1 MIKKSSTTF
10 LKIVLIL
17 IALPILAGLLWF
29 PQVEGRNANATNRIL
44 IYFNDPFLAYVYLG
58 SVPFFVGIYY
68 AIKLLSLIEQN
79 KAFTHQAVRTLR
91 NMKFSALALMCFIL
105 AAMPWIFA
113 FGQDDDAPGVVLLG
127 LGAVFISGILATA
140 CALFQK
146 LFQNAVD
153 IKEENDLTV

>member
-10 LKIVLIL
+10 LKLVLIF

-29 PQVEGRNANATNRIL
+29 PQVEGRNAEATNRIL
-44 IYFNDPFLAYVYLG
+44 IYFNDPFLAYVYIG
-58 SVPFFVGIYY
+58 SIPFFVGIYH
-68 AIKLLSLIEQN
+68 AIKLLGLIEQN
-79 KAFTHQAVRTLR
+79 KAFTKQAVKTLR
-91 NMKFSALALMCFIL
+91 NMKLSALALMGFIA

-113 FGQDDDAPGVVLLG
+113 FAQDDDAPGVVLIG
-127 LGAVFISGILATA
+127 LAAVFISAVLATA

>member
-1 MIKKSSTTF
+1 MLKKTSTLF
-10 LKIVLIL
+10 LKVVLFSIAALIL
-17 IALPILAGLLWF
+17 LGLLWF
-29 PQVEGRNANATNRIL
+29 PQVEGRNTLATNRLL

-58 SVPFFVGIYY
+58 SLPFFIGIYQ
-68 AIKLLSLIEQN
+68 AIRLLGLIEQN
-79 KAFTHQAVRTLR
+79 KAFTLSAVKTLR
-91 NMKFSALALMCFIL
+91 NMKYSALGLMVTIG

-127 LGAVFISGILATA
+127 LGAVLIAGVLATA
-140 CALFQK
+140 CAVFQK